1 MPAEAGRG
9 AAGAAPALARPP
21 ARLGRWATFSVGS
34 SSTRSRSRA
43 SRSTP
48 PRRGRRVVKDRLE
61 DDLANL
67 RAEEV
72 RRVTLEAREPNL
84 AARALY
90 AAQGFAIGGVRRRY
104 CVGAESALRPGAEP
118 QAVR

>member
-1 MPAEAGRG
+1 M
-9 AAGAAPALARPP
+9 
-21 ARLGRWATFSVGS
+21 AT
-34 SSTRSRSRA
+34 
-43 SRSTP
+43 
-48 PRRGRRVVKDRLE
+48 DLLE
-61 DDLANL
+61 DYLANL

-72 RRVTLEAREPNL
+72 RRVTLEVRESNA

-104 CVGAESALRPGAEP
+104 YVDGESALLLGTDL